1 MPLLQKTTDC
11 LCPDE
16 FALPILTTLPGSL
29 EMSGCT
35 MCGRAC
41 LANPDVSEDRPHDVQ
56 FHGYVMRKLSKDAR
70 TWAGAWPRHA
80 RNQFPLVF
88 LPATARFTTES
99 ELNAAIAA
107 ARHDQASLTL
117 REKLLRAGIPAGEPP
132 PSLPKE
138 LAGFVEIWHGLDL
151 NDATPLDTLLRE
163 ATRWNGPKQLASDIL
178 ARRTDLRPLAIG
190 FLSDEEDGQRSHGR
204 YLVDQFHLSGTD
216 ILEPLCRRL
225 DQLKDTKSGEM
236 YGIYEA
242 LRKMGAAA
250 TSAVPALEAAAKR
263 IEKADYYTHKDYSA
277 LIQRLKDG
285 GPFD

>member
-1 MPLLQKTTDC
+1 
-11 LCPDE
+11 
-16 FALPILTTLPGSL
+16 
-29 EMSGCT
+29 